1 MSINCPACHAPME
14 KVKHP
19 DITVDKCA
27 KCEGTF
33 FDKGELNVMATGMT
47 GDIEF
52 CSIDEQQ
59 QDDTFPHRKCPRCP
73 DKEMQKTA
81 LLCYSDVILDYCEG
95 CAGFFFDK
103 GEIKEM
109 NVELE
114 KLAGSKRAEEYR
126 KYHDKYLVRLD
137 KLSDVMASG
146 YGMGLTIAT
155 NVTYLRLSVYYDK
168 PLNVGL
174 RIYSEKW
181 TDKLIKT
188 IGLSKKQDIEIGD
201 SDFDSAFII
210 QGDDVSKVKSI
221 LSVEVREK
229 MLSLIKNP
237 PKIISSH
244 GTLKVLDK
252 RILYTEGPYRG
263 TATYDMSKDPAGI
276 VSRLIQLAQL
286 LSNWETKVPLS

>member
-1 MSINCPACHAPME
+1 MKSINCPGCQSPME

-19 DITVDKCA
+19 DMTVDKCT
-27 KCEGTF
+27 KCGGTF
-33 FDKGELNVMATGMT
+33 FDKGELNVIATGMA
-47 GDIEF
+47 GDIEM
-52 CSIDEQQ
+52 CSVDEQQ
-59 QDDTFPHRKCPRCP
+59 QDDKFPHRKCPRCP
-73 DKEMQKTA
+73 DKEMQKMA

-95 CAGFFFDK
+95 CGGFFFDK

-114 KLAGSKRAEEYR
+114 KLAGSKKAEEYR

-146 YGMGLTIAT
+146 YGMGIATIAT
-155 NVTYLRLSVYYDK
+155 NVTYLRISVYYEK

-188 IGLSKKQDIEIGD
+188 IGLSKKQDIETGD

-210 QGDDVSKVKSI
+210 QGDDVSQVKSI
-221 LSVEVREK
+221 LSPDVRKK
-229 MLSLIKNP
+229 MLDLAQNP
-237 PKIISSH
+237 PKIFSSH

-252 RILYTEGPYRG
+252 RILYTEGPYKG
-263 TATYDMSKDPAGI
+263 NASYDMSKDPAGI
-276 VSRLIQLAQL
+276 VGRLIQLAQL
-286 LSNWETKVPLS
+286 LNKT